1 MGKGNGGS
9 GQTHR
14 IVTSMKGSTKSIRS
28 QVWVFLRGRVEIS
41 TAGVIKMMRDMGMGR
56 CIGLMGV
63 VTKATGRMESST
75 DLGQ

>member
-1 MGKGNGGS
+1 MGKGSGGS

-28 QVWVFLRGRVEIS
+28 QVWVFSRGRVGIS

-56 CIGLMGV
+56 
-63 VTKATGRMESST
+63 
-75 DLGQ
+75 